1 MGTCKSVTIEDTVQP
16 VLPKDRIR
24 PESLPSLHYS
34 GKISHHANEE
44 LKKNTGNLNSIMRS
58 NIEKSSQFLKNKFQ
72 SQATADCVTQKC
84 YKPVSPSGITQDT
97 HVIREKSMNLPLF
110 PSETH
115 PQQINYLIASG
126 SIEVKVPQLS
136 DISNSSIVA
145 RRLQK
150 QSKVGPLCT
159 IRSTSDSPLIGHPS
173 QQKENST
180 MCTPIKL
187 TPKKK
192 LRTQSDTI
200 NGLNPQSWMQTA
212 PLSSN
217 QRGNQTN
224 QSSPVPQLT
233 TNYPTFPAK
242 TMNSIT
248 MKQKYHQQ

>member
-58 NIEKSSQFLKNKFQ
+58 NIEKSSQFLINKFQ
-72 SQATADCVTQKC
+72 NQATADCVTQKC

-150 QSKVGPLCT
+150 QSKVGPPCT
-159 IRSTSDSPLIGHPS
+159 IRSISDSPLIGHPS
-173 QQKENST
+173 QQKENSSI
-180 MCTPIKL
+180 CTPIKL

-200 NGLNPQSWMQTA
+200 NALNPQSWMQTT
-212 PLSSN
+212 PPQFKPKGKPN
-217 QRGNQTN
+217 QPIISGSATN
-224 QSSPVPQLT
+224 HKLP
-233 TNYPTFPAK
+233 NFPG
-242 TMNSIT
+242 
-248 MKQKYHQQ
+248 